1 MRIFLFT
8 FCLLHSLTSFS
19 NPEDY
24 ETQQAHDF
32 QYYIDCGIPEGSVR
46 GGQFSTYD
54 LDCWCERNKARDRNE
69 ALKYFGIGTIFIII
83 LTVIVRRLKKDKT
96 EINEFNKLI
105 ESINGILLTL
115 IEIESTIHNSDVVEH
130 QINFKEQLIK
140 IQMLIETTVLNR
152 VEKYKW
158 DDLKPINISAIS
170 NNPTTLGIALNR
182 ISTKLSDL
190 NKFVK

>member
-1 MRIFLFT
+1 
-8 FCLLHSLTSFS
+8 
-19 NPEDY
+19 
-24 ETQQAHDF
+24 
-32 QYYIDCGIPEGSVR
+32 
-46 GGQFSTYD
+46 
-54 LDCWCERNKARDRNE
+54 
-69 ALKYFGIGTIFIII
+69 
-83 LTVIVRRLKKDKT
+83 
-96 EINEFNKLI
+96 
-105 ESINGILLTL
+105 L